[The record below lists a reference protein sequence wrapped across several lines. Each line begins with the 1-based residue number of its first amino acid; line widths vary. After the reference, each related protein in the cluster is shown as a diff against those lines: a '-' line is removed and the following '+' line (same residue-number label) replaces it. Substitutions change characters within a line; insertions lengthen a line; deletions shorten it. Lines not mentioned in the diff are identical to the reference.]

1 VKAAVARALRSAR
14 RVLVANHESPD
25 GDCLG
30 GSLALR
36 LGLQRLGKEVVVA
49 STDGVPVVYRF
60 LPGWEEVTDRPE
72 GLGSFDVAVAVEC
85 GDLER
90 AGRFAAVLSSTPVLV
105 NLDHH
110 RDNTGYGH
118 LVWREPEAAS
128 VCEMVYD
135 LLVELGVAVDEPVA
149 TCLMTG
155 LVTDTGS
162 FRYSSVR
169 PQTFQLAA
177 ELVRRGARPDTVYER
192 VYESR
197 PVGAVR
203 LMGLALSRLQLSADG
218 QVAWTTVDEAMLAE
232 AQARWEDTDNIVEAL
247 RSIAGVRLALLFK
260 VEPYP
265 GEGEPRA
272 PGRRQGQP
280 GGGAVW
286 RRRTPGGGGVR
297 GPGARGGSG
306 AQDPG
311 GRLRGSAGVR
321 VRRGP
326 WTASSTCSSRPG

>member
-1 VKAAVARALRSAR
+1 MKAAVARALRSAR
-14 RVLVANHESPD
+14 RVLVANHENPD

-72 GLGSFDVAVAVEC
+72 GVGSFDVAVAVEC

-90 AGRFAAVLSSTPVLV
+90 AGHFASVLSSAPVLV

-118 LVWREPEAAS
+118 LVWRDPEAAS
-128 VCEMVYD
+128 VCEMVYE
-135 LLVELGVAVDEPVA
+135 LLEELGVAVDEPVA

-260 VEPYP
+260 VEPSRVKVSL
-265 GEGEPRA
+265 RA
-272 PGRRQGQP
+272 RD
-280 GGGAVW
+280 GARANQVAALF
-286 RRRTPGGGGVR
+286 GGGGHLGAAGFVVQGPVEEVVR
-297 GPGARGGSG
+297 KTLEA
-306 AQDPG
+306 A
-311 GRLRGSAGVR
+311 SAEVR
-321 VRRGP
+321 
-326 WTASSTCSSRPG
+326 ASR